1 MKKLGAQIVFATF
14 LVMLSTAVL
23 TVTVILL
30 LQFLGAL
37 PQVKYPAIV
46 WPVIALAICVAVGT
60 GINALL
66 TRWYF
71 RPMKQLIEATRR
83 VAKRT

>member
-37 PQVKYPAIV
+37 PQGVVYQG
-46 WPVIALAICVAVGT
+46 L
-60 GINALL
+60 NAAKVRVTLL
-66 TRWYF
+66 KSVQY
-71 RPMKQLIEATRR
+71 
-83 VAKRT
+83 